1 MPAAVEPRYDPYDVA
16 INADPYP
23 HWKRLRDEAPLYFD
37 EQHDFYALSRH
48 EDVERALVNWGTFSS
63 ARSPILELIQANIE
77 FPAGITRGAAHGA
90 RRTPSRSSSASSRRR
105 HMRPA
110 TSPRTSSTTAAPCP
124 RAARC
129 CS

>member
-23 HWKRLRDEAPLYFD
+23 HWKRLRDEAPLYYD

-48 EDVERALVNWGTFSS
+48 EDVERALVSWETFSS

-77 FPAGITRGAAHGA
+77 FPSGHRPLRGPAH
-90 RRTPSRSSSASSRRR
+90 P
-105 HMRPA
+105 RPA
-110 TSPRTSSTTAAPCP
+110 P
-124 RAARC
+124 RAPLARVHAEAHDRARAADP
-129 CS
+129 